1 MNQIS
6 SVGFGSDIT
15 VMAAYAQAANDK
27 LGPVDFQFEN
37 TGNTTAVIR
46 LMTYDG
52 STAPSGFAAV
62 ATATQ
67 QSGQVAGAF
76 TVAPGGAVTR
86 GYSLLNKRLAFF
98 GSGNTTVNITP
109 VYRNK
114 GDLRGA
120 QIDIVTVGRKNWKF
134 DDAFNKGELTKKWG
148 SIDAGQG
155 NVNPATNNPSYDG
168 GRTQT

>member
-6 SVGFGSDIT
+6 TVGFGPDIT

-27 LGPVDFQFEN
+27 LGAVDFQFEN
-37 TGNTTAVIR
+37 TGNTTATIR
-46 LMTYDG
+46 LMAYDG
-52 STAPSGFAAV
+52 SSSPSGFTPI

-67 QSGQVAGAF
+67 QAGQVAGAF
-76 TVAPGGAVTR
+76 TIVPGGASTR
-86 GYSLLNKRLAFF
+86 GYVLINKRVAFF

-120 QIDIVTVGRKNWKF
+120 QIDIVTVGRKSWKY
-134 DDAFNKGELTKKWG
+134 DDAFNRPELTKKWG
-148 SIDAGQG
+148 SIDAAQG

-168 GRTQT
+168 GKTQI